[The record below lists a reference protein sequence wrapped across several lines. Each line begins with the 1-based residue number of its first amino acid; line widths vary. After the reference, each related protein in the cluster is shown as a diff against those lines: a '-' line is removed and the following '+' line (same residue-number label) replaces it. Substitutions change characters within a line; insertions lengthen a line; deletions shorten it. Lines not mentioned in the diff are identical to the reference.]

1 MHLSRT
7 TLGIVFGLA
16 ATAAIAGGV
25 KLKGMY
31 DAAGAAVAGVQKSE
45 QQYVIETGAKGH
57 CEMLSA
63 DLQPACRGVQEAYSI
78 KF

>member
-1 MHLSRT
+1 MHLSRA

-31 DAAGAAVAGVQKSE
+31 DGASAAVSGVQKSE
-45 QQYVIETGAKGH
+45 QQYVIETGAKGR
-57 CEMLSA
+57 CEMLRP
-63 DLQPACRGVQEAYSI
+63 DLQPACRGVEQAYAI

>member
-1 MHLSRT
+1 MHLSRK

-25 KLKGMY
+25 KLKSMY
-31 DAAGAAVAGVQKSE
+31 DGASAAVSGVQQSE
-45 QQYVIETGAKGH
+45 RQYVIETGAKGH
-57 CEMLSA
+57 CEMLRA
-63 DLQPACRGVQEAYSI
+63 DLQAPCRGVEQAYAI